1 MNARIYRLLAALLAL
16 LAMLAV
22 GGCGGL
28 QNVTLPGGANL
39 GDQPYEVKVVFA
51 NVLDLVP
58 QSLVKVNDVAVGT
71 VRDLQVEPGTWNAM
85 ATLAIN
91 GDVRLPA
98 NAQARVRSTSL
109 LGEKFVELAAPPQ
122 PSGTLTD
129 GATIPLAASSRATE
143 VEEVLGAL
151 SMLLNGGGVAQIRTI
166 AVELNAALEGNEP
179 QIRAL
184 LADLNKLVGTLDAN
198 KSDITRALDALNR
211 LAAVLAERTDQ
222 LALALEELEPGLRV
236 LTDQRAE
243 LLTMLAALDRLAV
256 VATDTI
262 EQSRDDVIAD
272 LEALRPIL
280 QNLAAAGEDLPNSLE
295 LIATF
300 PFTDGATQA
309 FRGDYSNLYVKL
321 DLDLTNIL
329 NNLLGG
335 GPILPGLPFDLQGL
349 GVPGPGE
356 VLGPLLAGQPG
367 AQPPLLTQPSAPG
380 GGGAASLLGPIVGGG
395 R

>member
-1 MNARIYRLLAALLAL
+1 MAVLLAL
-16 LAMLAV
+16 AAV

-28 QNVTLPGGANL
+28 QNVPLPGGANL
-39 GDQPYEVKVVFA
+39 GNRPYEVNVVFA

-71 VRDLQVEPGTWNAM
+71 VRDLRVEPDTWNAV

-109 LGEKFVELAAPPQ
+109 LGEKFVELATPAQ
-122 PSGTLTD
+122 PTGTLAE
-129 GATIPLAASSRATE
+129 GATIPIAVSSRATE

-184 LADLNKLVGTLDAN
+184 LADLNKLVGTLDAS

-211 LAAVLAERTDQ
+211 LAAVLAARTDQ
-222 LALALEELEPGLRV
+222 IALALDDLEPGLKV
-236 LTDQRAE
+236 LVDQRDE
-243 LLTMLAALDRLAV
+243 LVTMLNALNRLSV
-256 VATDTI
+256 VATKI
-262 EQSRDDVIAD
+262 IQASRDDVIAD
-272 LEALRPIL
+272 LNALRPIL

-295 LIATF
+295 LLFTV
-300 PFTDGATQA
+300 PFTDGATEA
-309 FRGDYSNLYVKL
+309 FRGDYANLYVKL

-329 NNLLGG
+329 NQILGG
-335 GPILPGLPFDLQGL
+335 GPILPGLPFEVPGL
-349 GVPGPGE
+349 GAGPGE
-356 VLGPLLAGQPG
+356 LLTPLLGGQPG
-367 AQPPLLTQPSAPG
+367 APAPLLTEPSVPSP
-380 GGGAASLLGPIVGGG
+380 GGAASLLGPIVGGG